1 MLSDIKI
8 AQACIKKNINE
19 IASLANID
27 EEYLENYGK
36 YKAKVDY
43 KLLKDLKD
51 KKNGKSLCGGNC
63 QHCGGACSSCHSPK
77 S

>member
-1 MLSDIKI
+1 MNLSTV
-8 AQACIKKNINE
+8 AV
-19 IASLANID
+19 LAVVVLIVA
-27 EEYLENYGK
+27 LIIRSI
-36 YKAKVDY
+36 V
-43 KLLKDLKD
+43 KD